1 MFAWR
6 RGFILFYWYSHLLLH
21 AEPLSTS
28 PAAIS
33 SKEKCCIASLCAA
46 EAPRWDQELT
56 LRILSHLSC
65 SAAASPGHYSRC
77 PQQVAFALWLW
88 AATCFAPVLVVS
100 EGHCRHWSALT
111 SQISPTGLWDNRALK
126 HQQWAVWTSCP
137 SPCELP
143 RPSKGFKSPW
153 KCSCNLH
160 ISKTALQ
167 KILHFT
173 L

>member
-6 RGFILFYWYSHLLLH
+6 RGFILFCWCSRLLLH
-21 AEPLSTS
+21 AEPLSNS
-28 PAAIS
+28 PAVIS
-33 SKEKCCIASLCAA
+33 SEKKCCIASICAA
-46 EAPRWDQELT
+46 EAPQWDQELT
-56 LRILSHLSC
+56 LRILPHLSC
-65 SAAASPGHYSRC
+65 FAAASPGHYSRC
-77 PQQVAFALWLW
+77 PKQAAFALWLR

-111 SQISPTGLWDNRALK
+111 SQLSQTGLWGSKALK
-126 HQQWAVWTSCP
+126 HQQCVVWTPCP
-137 SPCELP
+137 SPLELP
-143 RPSKGFKSPW
+143 GPTKSFKNPW

-173 L
+173 S